1 MHLGKIIKKYRKAN
15 KITMEEFANL
25 SGLSKGYVSMLEKN
39 MNPTTGKEI
48 APSLEVIKKVA
59 DAINMDVNDLIDL
72 LGDNTT
78 VNLETQNIYGDHQA
92 NLEYFA
98 DKPDLLEMY
107 KEIHE
112 NESLTLLFDTAREL
126 SPQDLEKVLRYM
138 KLVQDEEL

>member
-1 MHLGKIIKKYRKAN
+1 MTNKIFDIKKRRLELGLTLEDVAEKVGVGKSTVRKWETGD
-15 KITMEEFANL
+15 I
-25 SGLSKGYVSMLEKN
+25 KN
-39 MNPTTGKEI
+39 MRRDNL
-48 APSLEVIKKVA
+48 AALA
-59 DAINMDVNDLIDL
+59 DALQVSPLKL
-72 LGDNTT
+72 LYDDEEDN
-78 VNLETQNIYGDHQA
+78 NIYGNHQA